1 MTIKTFTEQFE
12 LLLKAYMTVV
22 VPKEA
27 GKAQLEETQQAF
39 ISGAHAL
46 FTTLVGPLADQPE
59 DVCEAQMV
67 ELDAFFRRYRET
79 RSRQLHAAAQHGP
92 RG

>member
-1 MTIKTFTEQFE
+1 MSLKTFTKQFE
-12 LLLKAYMTVV
+12 LLLKTYMSVV

-46 FTTLVGPLADQPE
+46 FSTLTGPLADQPE
-59 DVCEAQMV
+59 DVCETQML
-67 ELDAFFRRYRET
+67 ELDAFFQRYQET
-79 RSRQLHAAAQHGP
+79 RTAQLRARQHGT
-92 RG
+92 GS